1 MYTEEGRSGV
11 VSSVSVL
18 RQKVRV
24 MVQTE
29 GGDKEI
35 IEYEADSV
43 SLQNNTFTKKAKNK
57 A

>member
-1 MYTEEGRSGV
+1 
-11 VSSVSVL
+11 
-18 RQKVRV
+18 

-43 SLQNNTFTKKAKNK
+43 SLQDNAFTKKAKNK